1 MTGLASSVFFD
12 IGGTLADATVTG
24 TGPDRSILLTVRDG
38 VLTALSELSQEG
50 LSLGI
55 ISNTPNFVT
64 RQAMN
69 DALQGAGLLTFFSP
83 DLLIYSSIIG
93 IDKSSVLIF
102 CYAADVAGHPHNRVQ
117 CVFVGEDGEERR
129 IAGEADFR
137 TTGIVA
143 EAKVVALA
151 SI

>member
-1 MTGLASSVFFD
+1 MAGRASSVFLD
-12 IGGTLADATVTG
+12 IGETLADATVTG
-24 TGPDRSILLTVRDG
+24 TGPDRMIHLTVRDG

-50 LSLGI
+50 LSLGV

-64 RQAMN
+64 RQAMD

-83 DLLIYSSIIG
+83 DLLIYSSIVG

-102 CYAADVAGHPHNRVQ
+102 CYAADLAGHPHDRDQ

-129 IAGEADFR
+129 IAGEANFR
-137 TTGIVA
+137 TAGTVA
-143 EAKVVALA
+143 EAKAVALA

>member
-1 MTGLASSVFFD
+1 MTGRASSVFFD

-24 TGPDRSILLTVRDG
+24 TGPDRLIHLTVRDG

-50 LSLGI
+50 LSLGV
-55 ISNTPNFVT
+55 ISNTPSFVT
-64 RQAMN
+64 RQAMD

-102 CYAADVAGHPHNRVQ
+102 CYAADLAGHPHNRDQ

-129 IAGEADFR
+129 IAEEAGFR
-137 TTGIVA
+137 VA
-143 EAKVVALA
+143 ATVGAARSVALGVG
-151 SI
+151 